1 MRLPS
6 GSGVTPGAELL
17 ERLGWKA
24 GDVQIEPEL
33 PRVYGQIVGGP
44 EDGERVEIIDGEMH
58 RGADFD

>member
-1 MRLPS
+1 M
-6 GSGVTPGAELL
+6 TPGAELL